1 MSPASAVRLHANG
14 VEHSID
20 AEPRLLLVHALRD
33 HLGLTGTHVGRD
45 TSNRGAC
52 TVHLDRRAEFT
63 TAAAAIARELIAE
76 LARRGPMRPSRHTR
90 PSRRRAWHTPDLRR
104 VIRASL
110 RAGGEPVYPH
120 WRAPTRR
127 PARSFSSAT
136 CPAR

>member
-1 MSPASAVRLHANG
+1 MSPATAVRLHANG

-20 AEPRLLLVHALRD
+20 VEPRLLLVHALRD

-63 TAAAAIARELIAE
+63 TAGAAIARELIAE
-76 LARRGPMRPSRHTR
+76 LARRGPMRLSRHTR
-90 PSRRRAWHTPDLRR
+90 PSRRRRHTPDLRR

-110 RAGGEPVYPH
+110 RAGGEPVYRH
-120 WRAPTRR
+120 WRAPTP
-127 PARSFSSAT
+127 PARSFASET